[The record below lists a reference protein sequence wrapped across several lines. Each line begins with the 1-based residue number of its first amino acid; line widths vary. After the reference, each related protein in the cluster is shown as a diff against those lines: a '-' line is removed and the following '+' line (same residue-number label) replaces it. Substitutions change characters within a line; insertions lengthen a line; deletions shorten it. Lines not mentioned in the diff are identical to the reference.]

1 MNFFKRKTNRGSL
14 AGYLTVRRVE
24 FIGEQTGPV
33 EDELKAEFV
42 LALAESDSVCSAYLA
57 RVSYGDPSSVS
68 VALCICST
76 ARSNDCLQGRLAA
89 IFAGRF
95 RSDAHLDIIFIRDE
109 QERQLKRV
117 CTAFYVAGHC
127 GEPSELGRG

>member
-1 MNFFKRKTNRGSL
+1 VNFFKRKTDRGSL
-14 AGYLTVRRVE
+14 AGYFTARRIE
-24 FIGEQTGPV
+24 FVGEQTGPV

-57 RVSYGDPSSVS
+57 RISYGDPSSVS

-89 IFAGRF
+89 FLPAGSVRMHISTSSLSGTS
-95 RSDAHLDIIFIRDE
+95 RNGS
-109 QERQLKRV
+109 
-117 CTAFYVAGHC
+117 
-127 GEPSELGRG
+127 